1 MITTNKGLK
10 LVKYKQL
17 NFTLLTLVKR
27 LFLFMSF
34 KTLNKKSPELTENS
48 LPTNFHKFLSKD
60 EKVELILQTKDGILT
75 HQTLKK
81 RDLHQRFF

>member
-1 MITTNKGLK
+1 
-10 LVKYKQL
+10 
-17 NFTLLTLVKR
+17 
-27 LFLFMSF
+27 MSF

-48 LPTNFHKFLSKD
+48 LPTNFHKFHSKD